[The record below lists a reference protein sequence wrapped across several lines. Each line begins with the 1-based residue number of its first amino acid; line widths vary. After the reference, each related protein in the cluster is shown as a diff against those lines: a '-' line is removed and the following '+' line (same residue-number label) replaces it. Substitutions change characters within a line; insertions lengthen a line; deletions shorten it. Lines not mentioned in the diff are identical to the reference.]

1 MERVKGIEPS
11 SQAWEARILPLNHTR
26 APTAAT
32 SSINHNVS
40 QLLFWPGA
48 TCLGRYSTAD
58 CPTRMNPLDQKRMS
72 CPACSR
78 ALTEKQA
85 GSVSLIVCQN
95 GCGGVW
101 FDALE
106 LDRVDEESEAVGEL
120 LLHIERDPSIDVDA
134 LGARNCPR
142 CEGIPL
148 KRVLLSPGSHVHVHE
163 CPSCDACWLDYAEI
177 AKLYDERVDLM
188 NSGKIE
194 KRSRSSDLIQYLYEV
209 RTGRRRH

>member
-26 APTAAT
+26 APNAAT
-32 SSINHNVS
+32 SSINQNVS

-120 LLHIERDPSIDVDA
+120 LLHIERDIRFLLPNQA
-134 LGARNCPR
+134 LVPFDTWVAQVWPDCRMPILCGGHKRKYCL
-142 CEGIPL
+142 EGVRHGDY
-148 KRVLLSPGSHVHVHE
+148 RVSVRHRQRATG
-163 CPSCDACWLDYAEI
+163 
-177 AKLYDERVDLM
+177 
-188 NSGKIE
+188 
-194 KRSRSSDLIQYLYEV
+194 QEV
-209 RTGRRRH
+209 VLNIN